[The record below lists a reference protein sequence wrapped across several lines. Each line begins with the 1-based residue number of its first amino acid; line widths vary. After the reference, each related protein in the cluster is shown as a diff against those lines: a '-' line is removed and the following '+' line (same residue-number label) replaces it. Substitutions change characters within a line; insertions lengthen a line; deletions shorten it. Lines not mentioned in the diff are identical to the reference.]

1 MTYRTFTTRSR
12 SNPARLAGVAL
23 AAALAIAL
31 AGCSG
36 GKSTPGTETRA
47 VADFHG
53 VELRGAADISVE
65 VGPAFSVSITASPAA
80 LPRVKTE
87 VSRGRLIIDHKRG
100 WFWSDRGPLTVRI
113 TMPVL
118 DEFEVNG
125 AGKVNL
131 NGVKGEKLEL
141 SIDGAA
147 NLTASGTITKL
158 EADINGAGDMALAG
172 LIATDA
178 ELTVNG
184 AGKIAAQVTG
194 TLEAEVN
201 GVGNIRYSGNP
212 AHVTT
217 SINGVG
223 SITPADAQ
231 NPPPPATPEVERP
244 DPVTQV

>member
-12 SNPARLAGVAL
+12 SHLALLAGVAL
-23 AAALAIAL
+23 AAAL

-53 VELRGAADISVE
+53 VELRGAADINVE
-65 VGPAFSVSITASPAA
+65 VGPAFSVTITAGAAA
-80 LPRVKTE
+80 LPHVKTE
-87 VSRGRLIIDHKRG
+87 VSNGTLVIDHKRG

-113 TMPVL
+113 TMPML
-118 DEFEVNG
+118 DRFDVNG

-131 NGVKGEKLEL
+131 SGVQGEKLEL

-147 NLTASGTITKL
+147 NLTASGAITKL
-158 EADINGAGDMALAG
+158 EADINGAGDMGLAG

-184 AGKIAAQVTG
+184 AGKITAQVTG
-194 TLEAEVN
+194 ALEAVVN

-223 SITPADAQ
+223 SITPAEAQ
-231 NPPPPATPEVERP
+231 APAPPTPEVERP

>member
-12 SNPARLAGVAL
+12 NNLALLPAVAVAGAM
-23 AAALAIAL
+23 AIAL

-36 GKSTPGTETRA
+36 GQSAPGSETRA

-65 VGPAFSVSITASPAA
+65 VGPAFSVTITAGAAA
-80 LPRVKTE
+80 LPHVKTE
-87 VSRGRLIIDHKRG
+87 VRNGALVIDHKRG
-100 WFWSDRGPLTVRI
+100 WFWSDRGPLTVHI
-113 TMPVL
+113 TMPML
-118 DEFEVNG
+118 DEFKVNG

-131 NGVKGEKLEL
+131 SGVKGEKLEL
-141 SIDGAA
+141 AIDGAA
-147 NLTASGTITKL
+147 NLTAAGNIAKL
-158 EADINGAGDMALAG
+158 EADINGAGDMALSG
-172 LIATDA
+172 LVATDA

-184 AGKIAAQVTG
+184 AGKISAQVTG
-194 TLEAEVN
+194 TLEAVVN

-223 SITPADAQ
+223 SITPAEGQ
-231 NPPPPATPEVERP
+231 PPAPATPETEKFEP
-244 DPVTQV
+244 ITQA

>member
-12 SNPARLAGVAL
+12 NNLALLAGVAL
-23 AAALAIAL
+23 VTVL

-36 GKSTPGTETRA
+36 GRSAPTSETRT

-65 VGPAFSVSITASPAA
+65 VGPAFSVTITAGAAA

-87 VSRGRLIIDHKRG
+87 VSNGMLVIDHKRG

-113 TMPVL
+113 TMPAL
-118 DEFEVNG
+118 DRFEVNG
-125 AGKVNL
+125 AGKVDL
-131 NGVKGEKLEL
+131 SGVKGETLAL
-141 SIDGAA
+141 AIDGAA
-147 NLTASGTITKL
+147 NLTATGSIAKL
-158 EADINGAGDMALAG
+158 EADINGAGDMTLSS

-184 AGKIAAQVTG
+184 AGKISAQVTG
-194 TLEAEVN
+194 TLEAVVN

-217 SINGVG
+217 SINGIG
-223 SITPADAQ
+223 SITPVEGQ
-231 NPPPPATPEVERP
+231 MPPPVAAPPEPAT
-244 DPVTQV
+244 QV

>member
-12 SNPARLAGVAL
+12 NNLALLAVVAM
-23 AAALAIAL
+23 ATAL

-36 GKSTPGTETRA
+36 GNSTPASETRA
-47 VADFHG
+47 VADFRG

-65 VGPAFSVSITASPAA
+65 VGPAFSVTITASAAA
-80 LPRVKTE
+80 LPHVKTE
-87 VSRGRLIIDHKRG
+87 VSRGTLVIDHKRG
-100 WFWSDRGPLTVRI
+100 WFWSDRGPLAVRI

-118 DEFEVNG
+118 DSFEVNG

-131 NGVKGEKLEL
+131 SGVQGEKLEL

-147 NLTASGTITKL
+147 NLTASGSIAKL
-158 EADINGAGDMALAG
+158 EADINGAGDMELAG
-172 LIATDA
+172 LVATDA
-178 ELTVNG
+178 ELSVNG
-184 AGKIAAQVTG
+184 AGKITAQVTG
-194 TLEAEVN
+194 SLEAEVN

-223 SITPADAQ
+223 SITPAEGQTPA
-231 NPPPPATPEVERP
+231 PPAPVAAPPEP
-244 DPVTQV
+244 ITQV